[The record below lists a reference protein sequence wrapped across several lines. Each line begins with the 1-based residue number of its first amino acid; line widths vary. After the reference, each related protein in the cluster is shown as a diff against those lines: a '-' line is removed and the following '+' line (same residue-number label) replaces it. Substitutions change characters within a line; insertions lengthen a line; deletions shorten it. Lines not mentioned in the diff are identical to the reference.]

1 MFYRLRIPKE
11 NDRLISEYNSRY
23 LLCWVWERQRG
34 CEVVVKE
41 KQRLIGFQTPLENTE
56 GQAKFLLQVESEFK
70 NIWRETLDLGE
81 IYVVALLCSCCA
93 LTLLPLVL
101 SLALSFPIPMQG
113 QQLCILI
120 SR

>member
-1 MFYRLRIPKE
+1 MNIIVGTYFAGCGSGKE
-11 NDRLISEYNSRY
+11 
-23 LLCWVWERQRG
+23 
-34 CEVVVKE
+34 VVKE

-93 LTLLPLVL
+93 LTLTC
-101 SLALSFPIPMQG
+101 ALTRAFVPHPNARSAVMYTYK
-113 QQLCILI
+113 
-120 SR
+120 